1 MRSKHVEQAYSYAIH
16 PDVRCRFY
24 AICNGRHL
32 VVYDVSRIAPIFLID
47 CKDVPARWEDVE
59 KYLHPRY
66 LKMPVLREFHAD
78 FGLMAKQAGIGID
91 EQILL
96 EGYFLQ
102 SLHKST
108 DDIFVAQST
117 CNYQGRGYLIT
128 LDFSLKMLEAVLNA
142 IPAPQASQIRH
153 ALARHPFAIDL
164 DCRINVSCGTLLA
177 QLLRG
182 PHEDYIP
189 LEVTD
194 LLKVEYDPAATIG
207 VRDPDA
213 VAAGVPLLRA

>member
-1 MRSKHVEQAYSYAIH
+1 MRSKHVEQAYCYAIH
-16 PDVRCRFY
+16 RTCGAASTRF
-24 AICNGRHL
+24 ATAADL
-32 VVYDVSRIAPIFLID
+32 VVYDVSRIDPIFLID

-91 EQILL
+91 EKILL

-102 SLHKST
+102 SLQKST

-117 CNYQGRGYLIT
+117 CNYQGHEYLIT
-128 LDFSLKMLEAVLNA
+128 LDFSLKMLEAVLDA
-142 IPAPQASQIRH
+142 IPAPQTLQIRH

-164 DCRINVSCGTLLA
+164 DCKIKVSCGTLLA
-177 QLLRG
+177 
-182 PHEDYIP
+182 HC
-189 LEVTD
+189 
-194 LLKVEYDPAATIG
+194 
-207 VRDPDA
+207 
-213 VAAGVPLLRA
+213 